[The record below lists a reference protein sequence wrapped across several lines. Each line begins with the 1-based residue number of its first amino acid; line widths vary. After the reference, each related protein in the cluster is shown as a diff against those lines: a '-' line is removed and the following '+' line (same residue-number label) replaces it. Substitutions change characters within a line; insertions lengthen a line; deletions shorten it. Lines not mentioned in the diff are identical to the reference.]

1 MGGQRGKAGIMVME
15 EFRRALN
22 TVLLLTKKTK
32 THPSGML
39 CCENMLSEV
48 RNNIRN
54 LRIYFRMRAK
64 KELYRKVF

>member
-1 MGGQRGKAGIMVME
+1 MGGQRGKAGMMVME

-22 TVLLLTKKTK
+22 TVLLLTKKT
-32 THPSGML
+32 HPSDML

-64 KELYRKVF
+64 KELYRKIS